1 MPSSASCK
9 INAVLDFISDPWTL
23 AVIHQLSI
31 GPRRTVELYNSFAG
45 LSTKTLGA
53 RLKKL
58 ERGGIVARKSFSET
72 PPRVEYSLTEKGR
85 ALLRVLDAVREV
97 ALEWDLDRK
106 GEEVDSASCR
116 ACELTDDRSSESN
129 FRMHGSKE
137 SADHA
142 PAPQK
147 PRKRTDVTL
156 L

>member
-1 MPSSASCK
+1 MPSSSSCK
-9 INAVLDFISDPWTL
+9 IDAVLDFISEPWTL

-31 GPRRTVELYNSFAG
+31 GPRRTVELHGSFAG

-72 PPRVEYSLTEKGR
+72 PPRVEYSLTEKGK
-85 ALLRVLDAVREV
+85 ALLRILDAVSQVADQWDSGGEGNEV
-97 ALEWDLDRK
+97 KAT
-106 GEEVDSASCR
+106 CR
-116 ACELTDDRSSESN
+116 ACHTDEPA
-129 FRMHGSKE
+129 GAIKE
-137 SADHA
+137 EGVEQISR
-142 PAPQK
+142 PPK

>member
-1 MPSSASCK
+1 MPGRSCK
-9 INAVLDFISDPWTL
+9 IDVVLDFISEPWTL
-23 AVIHQLSI
+23 AVIHQLSV
-31 GPRRTVELYNSFAG
+31 GPRRTVELFSTFDG

-58 ERGGIVARKSFSET
+58 ERGGIVARRSFSEA

-85 ALLRVLDAVREV
+85 ALLRVIDAIADV
-97 ALEWDLDRK
+97 ANEWNCD
-106 GEEVDSASCR
+106 GEGRVAVASCR
-116 ACELTDDRSSESN
+116 ACHTGKTDKDES
-129 FRMHGSKE
+129 
-137 SADHA
+137 

>member
-1 MPSSASCK
+1 MPGRSCR
-9 INAVLDFISDPWTL
+9 IDGVLDFISEPWTL
-23 AVIHQLSI
+23 AVIHQLTI
-31 GPRRTVELYNSFAG
+31 GPRRTVELYSSFAG

-85 ALLRVLDAVREV
+85 ALLRVLDAITEV
-97 ALEWDLDRK
+97 AEEWDSDGG
-106 GEEVDSASCR
+106 GEGVTASCR
-116 ACELTDDRSSESN
+116 ACHTDAKKE
-129 FRMHGSKE
+129 E
-137 SADHA
+137 SA
-142 PAPQK
+142 APQR

>member
-1 MPSSASCK
+1 MPSSAPCK
-9 INAVLDFISDPWTL
+9 IDAVLGFISDPWTL

-31 GPRRTVELYNSFAG
+31 GPRRTLELYNSFAG

-58 ERGGIVARKSFSET
+58 ERGGIVARKSFGES
-72 PPRVEYSLTEKGR
+72 PPRVEYSLTEKGE
-85 ALLRVLDAVREV
+85 ALLRVLDAIREV
-97 ALEWDLDRK
+97 ALEWDSDRK
-106 GEEVDSASCR
+106 REEVDSASCR
-116 ACELTDDRSSESN
+116 ACEITDHRTSESRL
-129 FRMHGSKE
+129 RMHTAEE
-137 SADHA
+137 SADQL

>member
-1 MPSSASCK
+1 MPGRSCK
-9 INAVLDFISDPWTL
+9 IDGVLDFISEPWTL
-23 AVIHQLSI
+23 AVIHQLTI
-31 GPRRTVELYNSFAG
+31 GPRRTVELYSSFAG

-85 ALLRVLDAVREV
+85 ALLRVLDAITEV
-97 ALEWDLDRK
+97 AEEWDSD
-106 GEEVDSASCR
+106 GESKSVAAACR
-116 ACELTDDRSSESN
+116 ACRADEAAVAGKDESVA
-129 FRMHGSKE
+129 S
-137 SADHA
+137 
-142 PAPQK
+142 QK

>member
-1 MPSSASCK
+1 MPSSAPCK
-9 INAVLDFISDPWTL
+9 IDAVLDFISDPWTL

-31 GPRRTVELYNSFAG
+31 GPRRTGELYNSFAG

-58 ERGGIVARKSFSET
+58 ERGAIVARKSFGES

-97 ALEWDLDRK
+97 AREWDSEGNSED
-106 GEEVDSASCR
+106 VDSALCR
-116 ACELTDDRSSESN
+116 ACEVTNAGTSESDL
-129 FRMHGSKE
+129 RMQGSEE
-137 SADHA
+137 S

>member
-1 MPSSASCK
+1 MPGRSCK
-9 INAVLDFISDPWTL
+9 IDVVLDFISEPWTL

-31 GPRRTVELYNSFAG
+31 GPRRTVELFSSFDG

-58 ERGGIVARKSFSET
+58 ERGGIVTRKSFSET

-85 ALLRVLDAVREV
+85 ALLRVLDTITEV
-97 ALEWDLDRK
+97 ANEWDSD
-106 GEEVDSASCR
+106 GESNSVVASCK
-116 ACELTDDRSSESN
+116 ACRTDETAAPKKDESTEQV
-129 FRMHGSKE
+129 S
-137 SADHA
+137 
-142 PAPQK
+142 PLIK

>member
-1 MPSSASCK
+1 MPVRSPCK
-9 INAVLDFISDPWTL
+9 IDRVLEFISDPWTL

-31 GPRRTVELYNSFAG
+31 GPRRTVELHSSFSG

-85 ALLRVLDAVREV
+85 ALLRVLDAITEV
-97 ALEWDLDRK
+97 AVDWNTG
-106 GEEVDSASCR
+106 GESGDNAASCR
-116 ACELTDDRSSESN
+116 ACALAETVTVK
-129 FRMHGSKE
+129 KE
-137 SADHA
+137 EI

>member
-1 MPSSASCK
+1 MPSSAPCK
-9 INAVLDFISDPWTL
+9 IDAVLDFISDPWTL

-58 ERGGIVARKSFSET
+58 ERGAIVARKSFGES

-97 ALEWDLDRK
+97 AREWDSEGNSED
-106 GEEVDSASCR
+106 VDSALCR
-116 ACELTDDRSSESN
+116 ACEVTSESDL
-129 FRMHGSKE
+129 RMQASEQGP
-137 SADHA
+137 DHA

-147 PRKRTDVTL
+147 LRKRTDVTL

>member
-1 MPSSASCK
+1 MPSSAPCK
-9 INAVLDFISDPWTL
+9 IDAVLDFISDPWTL

-58 ERGGIVARKSFSET
+58 ERGAIVARKSFGES

-97 ALEWDLDRK
+97 AREWDAGGK
-106 GEEVDSASCR
+106 GEGVDSALCR
-116 ACELTDDRSSESN
+116 ACEVTNDRSSESDL
-129 FRMHGSKE
+129 RMKGSE
-137 SADHA
+137 GGR
-142 PAPQK
+142 APQK

>member
-1 MPSSASCK
+1 MPGRSCK
-9 INAVLDFISDPWTL
+9 IDVVLEFISEPWTL

-31 GPRRTVELYNSFAG
+31 GPRRTVELFSSFNG

-58 ERGGIVARKSFSET
+58 ERGGIIARKSFSEA

-85 ALLRVLDAVREV
+85 ALLRVIDAIADV
-97 ALEWDLDRK
+97 ADEWDCD
-106 GEEVDSASCR
+106 GESRVAVASCR
-116 ACELTDDRSSESN
+116 ACHTDQ
-129 FRMHGSKE
+129 GE
-137 SADHA
+137 SADQSAA
-142 PAPQK
+142 PIK